1 MRQMKKLESNIYEY
15 DNNMEYNNNC
25 LTCMY
30 GYNQK
35 ALRNTPEKQAMTLMR
50 ALNYAYQLTFV
61 GNYLLEKG
69 KIAKN
74 YNFFAFL

>member
-1 MRQMKKLESNIYEY
+1 
-15 DNNMEYNNNC
+15 
-25 LTCMY
+25 MY
-30 GYNQK
+30 GYTQK